1 MLLSLSNFR
10 QFFLRV
16 KAKIMARNTV
26 FFLLAK
32 HYLQN
37 MNLHYVIGV
46 IVHKLRKLISK
57 SSLCQQLYSPIQA
70 QTQLMSKLFDNY
82 FIRFSLQASI
92 QIMQCIIGSIFNHLQ
107 FEIKVLLLNFL
118 QAIAAQ
124 KKTEFK
130 HRPKV
135 SWTFRKEVAANCE
148 AVYIEFIAAK
158 DIGCTY

>member
-124 KKTEFK
+124 KKLNSNIDQKFHGPFE
-130 HRPKV
+130 
-135 SWTFRKEVAANCE
+135 RKLLLIVRQ
-148 AVYIEFIAAK
+148 FILNS
-158 DIGCTY
+158 